1 MSKSAPKHFFSK
13 NPSVNT
19 SRTLFNM
26 DKTDTVTINPD
37 YYYPNYKLLIIPG
50 DTVSLD
56 YSNFVRL
63 LDPLTVPMMDNL
75 YLDTHWWFVPFDI
88 CWDYTKQL
96 FGEKRRPSEPAV
108 NTLPQI
114 EFTSSK
120 LPQLGSV
127 YDYFGIPIVG
137 DDNLL
142 SGSFN
147 VQAMPLLAYY
157 LIHDEWIRDE
167 QRVDYLLDTP
177 DFTKTVFSPDDFQL
191 YKRGKRFDYFTSTLL
206 EPQIGNP
213 VTLSLAN
220 TAPIYGD
227 GNVMRLYGGSYAAG
241 VENSALVYSTTSPA
255 HLTVRAVNPTDNAT
269 TVAGIS
275 NTNST
280 QQLSNNVQLG
290 LASKEHLARV
300 NGQYVSTGL
309 YTDLSSASPVSVEEM
324 RRAFQ
329 MQAFNELRAR
339 GGTRYTEYLYTIYS
353 TLNPDESL
361 YRPEFLGSTHQ
372 RLSVQPITQTSETA
386 DTPQGNLAAIVTG
399 GTSDSVFT
407 KSFTKFG
414 YIIGCINIYA
424 DLTYFQG
431 LERDWSLLD
440 MYDFPIPMFANLTD
454 QPVYKKELVLTGTST
469 DDETF
474 GYQEI
479 YSWAKFAQN
488 SLRGL
493 VRPNA
498 PQSLGYWSLAQKFSS
513 VPVNDDTFITS
524 DTDINRIVNDNQE
537 APTTQHFIVNQKF
550 NVKLTRELPM
560 HSDTMKWFMRA

>member
-142 SGSFN
+142 SGAFN

-241 VENSALVYSTTSPA
+241 VENGALVYSTTSPA

>member
-142 SGSFN
+142 SGAFN

-241 VENSALVYSTTSPA
+241 VENGALVYSTTSPA

-275 NTNST
+275 NTNSS

-339 GGTRYTEYLYTIYS
+339 GGTRYTEYLYTVYS
-353 TLNPDESL
+353 TLNPDETL